1 MTLFAEPDRTNPD
14 RISQDEINATL
25 WKACD
30 TFRGTVDPS
39 EYKNYLLS
47 MLFIK
52 YISDVWQDHYD
63 HLKTQFGDDEERI
76 KRRLERDRFVMPPG
90 TLFNDLYAQ
99 RNAENIGEIIDQA
112 LLAIE
117 DANKEKLAGVFRNIS
132 FNSEAA
138 LGQTKERNVRL
149 RHLLEDF
156 SSPKLNLRPSR
167 IATTEGVAL
176 DIIGNAYEYLIGK
189 FAAGAGKKAGEFYT
203 PPEVSELMAR
213 LANPGEGER
222 IYDPTCGSGSLLLKC
237 AALVKQHTGKVPPI
251 YGQEQNG
258 STFALARMN
267 MFLHGVDDA
276 RIKWGDTIRN
286 PLHLENDKLLKS
298 EVVVA
303 NPPFSLD
310 KWGIDEAEHDP
321 HRRFTRG
328 LPPKSKG
335 DYAFILHMLAS
346 LSEQSH
352 TGGAS
357 RMIVVVPHGVLFRG
371 GAEGKIRA
379 SLINDGLL
387 DAVIGLP
394 TNLFFGTGIPAAL
407 LVFRKGHRPSGT
419 GQDDVLFIDAS
430 REFAAGKN
438 QNQLRESDLQKIVD
452 TYRTR
457 ASVEKYAR
465 LVPVTEIA
473 ANDHNLNIPR
483 YVDTSEATEEID
495 VAGLQTEINGLEREW
510 QEARERMQR
519 HLKELNLI

>member
-1 MTLFAEPDRTNPD
+1 MTLFDPPTSG

-47 MLFIK
+47 MLFVK
-52 YISDVWQDHYD
+52 YISDVWQDHYAA
-63 HLKTQFGDDEERI
+63 LKEQYGDDEERI
-76 KRRLERDRFVMPPG
+76 QRRLELDRFVMPPG
-90 TLFNDLYAQ
+90 TLFSDLYAQ
-99 RNAENIGEIIDQA
+99 RGAENIGEIIDQA
-112 LLAIE
+112 LLAVE
-117 DANKEKLAGVFRNIS
+117 DANKDKLAGVFRNIS
-132 FNSEAA
+132 FNSEAN

-156 SSPKLNLRPSR
+156 ADPRLDLRPSR
-167 IATTEGVAL
+167 IGGL

-203 PPEVSELMAR
+203 PPEVSDLMAR
-213 LANPGEGER
+213 LADPGDGDR

-237 AALVKQHTGKVPPI
+237 AALVMERSGKVPPI

-258 STFALARMN
+258 STYALARMN

-276 RIKWGDTIRN
+276 RIRWGDTIRN
-286 PLHLENDKLLKS
+286 PLHLEEQSGGLLKS

-310 KWGIDEAEHDP
+310 KWGHDYAPSDP
-321 HRRFTRG
+321 HHRFARG

-335 DYAFILHMLAS
+335 DYAFISHMLAS
-346 LSEQSH
+346 MAEH
-352 TGGAS
+352 GS
-357 RMIVVVPHGVLFRG
+357 RMVVVVPHGVLFRG

-379 SLINDGLL
+379 SLLEDGLL

-407 LVFRKGHRPSGT
+407 LIFRKGERRGN
-419 GQDDVLFIDAS
+419 VLFIDAS

-438 QNQLRESDLQKIVD
+438 QNQLREADIQRIVD
-452 TYRTR
+452 TYRAR
-457 ASVEKYAR
+457 QDVEKYAR
-465 LVPVTEIA
+465 LVALDEIA

-483 YVDTSEATEEID
+483 YVDTAEEAEAID
-495 VAGLQTEINGLEREW
+495 LEAVGQEVAALEAQW
-510 QEARERMQR
+510 GEARARMQA
-519 HLKELNLI
+519 HLKELGLS

>member
-1 MTLFAEPDRTNPD
+1 MTLFTEPDRIN
-14 RISQDEINATL
+14 QDEINAIL
-25 WKACD
+25 WRACD

-63 HLKTQFGDDEERI
+63 TLKTQFGDDEERI
-76 KRRLERDRFVMPPG
+76 ARKLALDRFVMLPG
-90 TLFNDLYAQ
+90 TLFSDLYKQ
-99 RNAENIGEIIDQA
+99 RNADNIGEIIDQA

-117 DANKEKLAGVFRNIS
+117 DANKDKLAGVFRNIS
-132 FNSEAA
+132 FNSEAN

-156 SSPKLNLRPSR
+156 SNPKLNLRPSR
-167 IATTEGVAL
+167 IATSEGVSL

-213 LANPGEGER
+213 LADPQNSER

-237 AALVKQHTGKVPPI
+237 AALASTNGKTPPI

-258 STFALARMN
+258 STYALARMN
-267 MFLHGVDDA
+267 MFLHGIDDA
-276 RIKWGDTIRN
+276 RITWGDTIRN

-298 EVVVA
+298 EIVVA

-310 KWGIDEAEHDP
+310 KWGIEEAEHDP
-321 HRRFTRG
+321 HHRFTRG

-335 DYAFILHMLAS
+335 DYAFILHMLSS
-346 LSEQSH
+346 LAEH
-352 TGGAS
+352 NS

-379 SLINDGLL
+379 QLISEGLL

-407 LVFRKGHRPSGT
+407 LVFRKGEKK
-419 GQDDVLFIDAS
+419 DDVLFIDAS
-430 REFAAGKN
+430 REYAAGKN
-438 QNQLRESDLQKIVD
+438 QNQLREQDLQKIVN
-452 TYRTR
+452 TYRQR
-457 ASVEKYAR
+457 QDVEKYAR
-465 LVPVTEIA
+465 AVPVSEIA

-483 YVDTSEATEEID
+483 YVDTSEQSEEIN
-495 VAGLQTEINGLEREW
+495 VAALQQEIEGLEQQW
-510 QEARERMQR
+510 FEARAKMTA
-519 HLKELNLI
+519 HLKELGLTEVQG

>member
-1 MTLFAEPDRTNPD
+1 MTLFTEPD
-14 RISQDEINATL
+14 RISQEEINAAL
-25 WKACD
+25 WRACD

-63 HLKTQFGDDEERI
+63 TLKTQYGHDEERI
-76 KRRLERDRFVMPPG
+76 RRKLELDRFVMPPG
-90 TLFNDLYAQ
+90 TLFADLYAQ
-99 RNAENIGEIIDQA
+99 RNADNIGEIIDQA

-132 FNSEAA
+132 FNSEAN
-138 LGQTKERNVRL
+138 LGQTRERNVRL

-156 SSPKLNLRPSR
+156 SNPKLNLRPSR
-167 IATTEGVAL
+167 IATAEGVGL

-213 LANPGEGER
+213 LADPQDGER

-237 AALVKQHTGKVPPI
+237 AAMASKNGRTPPI

-276 RIKWGDTIRN
+276 RIAWGDTIRN

-298 EVVVA
+298 EIVVA

-310 KWGIDEAEHDP
+310 KWGMEEAEHDP
-321 HRRFTRG
+321 HGRFTHG
-328 LPPKSKG
+328 LPPRSKG

-346 LSEQSH
+346 LSEH
-352 TGGAS
+352 TPDGQGS

-371 GAEGKIRA
+371 GAEGRIRA
-379 SLINDGLL
+379 QLISEGLL

-407 LVFRKGHRPSGT
+407 LVFRKGEKKN
-419 GQDDVLFIDAS
+419 DVLFIDAS

-438 QNQLRESDLQKIVD
+438 QNQLREQDIQKIVD
-452 TYRTR
+452 TYRNR
-457 ASVEKYAR
+457 QDVEKYAR
-465 LVPVTEIA
+465 AVPISEIA
-473 ANDHNLNIPR
+473 ANDYNLNIPR

-495 VAGLQTEINGLEREW
+495 VAALQTEIQGLEQQWFETR
-510 QEARERMQR
+510 AKMQT
-519 HLKELNLI
+519 HLKELGLTNPQN

>member
-1 MTLFAEPDRTNPD
+1 MSLFAASAP
-14 RISQDEINATL
+14 ISQDEINGIL

-39 EYKNYLLS
+39 EYKNYLLT
-47 MLFIK
+47 MLFVK

-63 HLKTQFGDDEERI
+63 TLKAQYGGDEERI
-76 KRRLERDRFVMPPG
+76 QRRLSLERFVMPPG
-90 TLFNDLYAQ
+90 TRFADLYAQ
-99 RNAENIGEIIDQA
+99 RNADNIGEIIDQA

-117 DANKEKLAGVFRNIS
+117 DANKDKLAGVFRNIS
-132 FNSEAA
+132 FNSESA

-156 SSPKLNLRPSR
+156 ADPRLDLRPSR
-167 IATTEGVAL
+167 IGGL

-213 LANPGEGER
+213 LADPQPNER

-237 AALVKQHTGKVPPI
+237 AARVTAKTGKVPPI

-258 STFALARMN
+258 STYALARMN

-276 RIKWGDTIRN
+276 RMMWGDTIRN
-286 PLHLENDKLLKS
+286 PLHLENDRLLKS

-310 KWGIDEAEHDP
+310 KWGADVAPHDP
-321 HRRFTRG
+321 HARFVRG
-328 LPPKSKG
+328 TPPKSKG

-346 LSEQSH
+346 LSER
-352 TGGAS
+352 G
-357 RMIVVVPHGVLFRG
+357 RMVVVVPHGVLFRG

-379 SLINDGLL
+379 GLIEDGLL

-394 TNLFFGTGIPAAL
+394 ANLFYGTGIPAAL
-407 LVFRKGHRPSGT
+407 LVFRRGEEPGR
-419 GQDDVLFIDAS
+419 DVLFIDAS
-430 REFAAGKN
+430 RDFEAGKN
-438 QNQLRESDLQKIVD
+438 QNRLRESDLQKIVD
-452 TYRTR
+452 TYQARQD
-457 ASVEKYAR
+457 VDKYAR
-465 LVPVTEIA
+465 AVPMAELA
-473 ANDHNLNIPR
+473 ANDYNLNIPR
-483 YVDTSEATEEID
+483 YVDTAEAAEEID
-495 VAGLQTEINGLEREW
+495 LAGVQAEISALEAEW
-510 QEARERMQR
+510 EGQR
-519 HLKELNLI
+519 GKMAAYLKELGL